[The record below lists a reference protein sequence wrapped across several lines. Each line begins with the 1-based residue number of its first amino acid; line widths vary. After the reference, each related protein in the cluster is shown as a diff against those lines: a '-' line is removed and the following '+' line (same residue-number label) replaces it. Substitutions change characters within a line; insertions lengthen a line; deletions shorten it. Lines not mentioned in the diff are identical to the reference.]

1 MISRLA
7 IVGGNIVTRDEVIEN
22 GVALCEDSYIK
33 AVGSSGTVEPEP
45 GSQIID
51 ARGRVV
57 MPGFIDTH
65 FHGSGGDDVMA
76 NGVEGIRRIS
86 RALLKFGTTGYLATT
101 IAARHEELMRSVE
114 DTTAAE
120 EDDPFAAEILGLHIE
135 GPYINH
141 KFKGAQPEW
150 GIRDPNFDECS
161 QLLGAAA
168 GRIKIMTVAPELPG
182 ALELI
187 RTLARAGVA
196 PSLGHSEADYD
207 TALAAIE
214 AGATR
219 ATHLF
224 NAMSGVH
231 HRKPGLAVAA
241 LNEPGLCAEMICD
254 GVHVNPRM
262 AAMAWKMKGR
272 DGMALITDATAA
284 QGVGDGVFTLGDFQI
299 QVRGPLCTLMD
310 GVTIAGSVLTMNRA
324 AANAIA
330 FTGMNLIDAAHTAAL
345 APAEVCGVAD
355 RKGSIEVG
363 KDADLAILNPDFSVW
378 RTIRAGVVAY
388 CSE

>member
-1 MISRLA
+1 M
-7 IVGGNIVTRDEVIEN
+7 
-22 GVALCEDSYIK
+22 
-33 AVGSSGTVEPEP
+33 
-45 GSQIID
+45 
-51 ARGRVV
+51 
-57 MPGFIDTH
+57 
-65 FHGSGGDDVMA
+65 
-76 NGVEGIRRIS
+76 
-86 RALLKFGTTGYLATT
+86 RA
-101 IAARHEELMRSVE
+101 VE
-114 DTTAAE
+114 DAIAAE

-135 GPYINH
+135 GPYINP

-150 GIRDPNFDECS
+150 GIRDPNFDECA
-161 QLLGAAA
+161 QLLDAAA
-168 GRIKIMTVAPELPG
+168 GRIKIMTIAPELPG
-182 ALELI
+182 GLEMI

-196 PSLGHSEADYD
+196 PSVGHSEADYD

-231 HRKPGLAVAA
+231 HRKPGLASAA
-241 LNEPGLCAEMICD
+241 LNEPGLCAEMVCD

-262 AAMAWKMKGR
+262 VALAWKAKGR
-272 DGMALITDATAA
+272 GGMALITDATSA
-284 QGVGDGVFTLGDFQI
+284 QGVGDGVFTLGDFEI

-324 AANAIA
+324 AANAIS
-330 FTGMNLIDAAHTAAL
+330 FTGMSLIDAAHTASL

-363 KDADLAILNPDFSVW
+363 KDADLAILNPDFSVSH
-378 RTIRAGVVAY
+378 TIRAGVVAY
-388 CSE
+388 QANEAV